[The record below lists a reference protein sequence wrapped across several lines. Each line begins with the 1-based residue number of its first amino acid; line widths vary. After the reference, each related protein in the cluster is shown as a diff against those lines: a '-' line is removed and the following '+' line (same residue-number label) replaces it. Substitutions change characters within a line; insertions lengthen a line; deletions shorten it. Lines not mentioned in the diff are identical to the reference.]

1 MVSAVWEC
9 EALAPHL
16 VAQGGVTVFTN
27 GCFDLLHVGHLR
39 YLQQARQLGDRLVV
53 GVNSDASVR
62 ALKGPTRPIVTAVER
77 AEMLAGLR
85 CVDYVVI
92 FDELTASSIITALK
106 PAVYAKGGDYDVEN
120 LPEAPAVQAYG
131 GVIQLVPFE
140 PGHSTSS
147 ILARAVKTAS

>member
-9 EALAPHL
+9 EALAAHL

-85 CVDYVVI
+85 CVDYVVL
-92 FDELTASSIITALK
+92 FDDLTASSVITALK

-131 GVIQLVPFE
+131 GVIQLVPFV

-147 ILARAVKTAS
+147 ILARAVETAS